1 MYKYQIKNVFYL
13 NMLPLKD
20 SCKYFTLIMVCDYIY
35 CVVYPY
41 IYFFFGL
48 PFFRTTN
55 EEKIQ
60 LRLGTSD
67 LLDYLLEKNKMN
79 NIEEEFTLAMGVD
92 TFMDLTSYKWRRPK
106 DIIQMVEGRFIVKL
120 RNTDDS
126 VDKRE
131 ILERISRVNSDLEN
145 DKLHTRMDVHLITEA
160 VSSVSST
167 AARNTSDEEKLSMHL
182 DQSIID
188 YIKVNKLYKFSS
200 N

>member
-1 MYKYQIKNVFYL
+1 
-13 NMLPLKD
+13 
-20 SCKYFTLIMVCDYIY
+20 
-35 CVVYPY
+35 
-41 IYFFFGL
+41 
-48 PFFRTTN
+48 
-55 EEKIQ
+55 
-60 LRLGTSD
+60 
-67 LLDYLLEKNKMN
+67 
-79 NIEEEFTLAMGVD
+79 
-92 TFMDLTSYKWRRPK
+92 
-106 DIIQMVEGRFIVKL
+106 MVEGRFIVKL

-182 DQSIID
+182 DQSIIN